1 MVTRSTMLNMER
13 LAMANTFQT
22 KKSLFSPDG
31 NIAKRHAHIPMAQAM
46 LMSFEER
53 RFIMRII
60 SGMFQRGI
68 TIEAIKAILSII
80 MPFQHCLVRVRFCAC
95 TSLLILC
102 ARDRG
107 ICAGRIPLEN

>member
-1 MVTRSTMLNMER
+1 MVTRSTILNMKR
-13 LAMANTFQT
+13 LATANTFQT

-31 NIAKRHAHIPMAQAM
+31 NIAKKHTHIPMAQEM

-60 SGMFQRGI
+60 SGMFHKGM

-80 MPFQHCLVRVRFCAC
+80 SVCP
-95 TSLLILC
+95 
-102 ARDRG
+102 
-107 ICAGRIPLEN
+107 